1 MIINQ
6 QILQRNAVQEFIRM
20 FIFKIKRNTL
30 ISSRSPKLRSKFC
43 FLTPTPNNLENI
55 LDAAKVK
62 LIIEMFSS
70 NKNYFVDV

>member
-6 QILQRNAVQEFIRM
+6 QILQRNVVQEFIRM
-20 FIFKIKRNTL
+20 LISKIKRNTL

-55 LDAAKVK
+55 LDAAKVN
-62 LIIEMFSS
+62 LIIEINLNQM
-70 NKNYFVDV
+70 KYL